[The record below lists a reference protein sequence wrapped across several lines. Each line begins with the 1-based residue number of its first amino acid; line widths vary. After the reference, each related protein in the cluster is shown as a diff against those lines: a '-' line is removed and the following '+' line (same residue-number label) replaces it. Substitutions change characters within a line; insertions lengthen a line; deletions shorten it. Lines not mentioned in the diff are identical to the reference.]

1 MTTYISKYSYWI
13 LPLLCLS
20 LVLLSNM
27 ELSAQATLPLSR
39 TTWTAGPPQGWT
51 DFGTGSYATSFA
63 CSGNNM
69 GQLNSTGDYYRVQF
83 TCSPD
88 QLVFKLKSASMSG
101 ESYLEVEESEDG
113 TNWNPLGTYGTC
125 GGCTTIDDCDDITH
139 ALDPATRFVRW
150 KYTKA
155 IGNCG
160 LDDVSIG
167 ALGSCFPIV
176 GFDLAASSL
185 DEGDAGN
192 TNHTVSVTME
202 SVPANNVTVDITDT
216 GNGTADPNTDY
227 TFTTTSLTF
236 TTVESYPA
244 TKSVNVTVHG
254 DFDVESDETVILE
267 ASIVAGDATLGQ
279 DEHTITIVN
288 DDQASTW
295 YRTSGDGNWTSPSIW
310 EISNNAGSSWSAA
323 STYPTPS
330 NSDQVSVQHQ
340 VTINADVSID
350 DVTIESGAT
359 VTIPSTS
366 EWLLS
371 NQGADP
377 QLVINGTLIDGGSTS
392 NGLAFESGTRWLM
405 GDNGTVIK
413 TNNNGASNYRDNYFN
428 NPSAPDL
435 PSGSTFIYRYT
446 GSPMSVSSSGWSY
459 GHLTFESNAGYF
471 AFNQGNTRINEF
483 GDFTIKGTLDIG
495 GNGTGTVLVL
505 NQKAVTQLEGDLV
518 IRSGS
523 ELSNNSYNGS
533 TPVGERIDF
542 SGSNIT
548 VDGILRHT
556 FGEGEFRFLS
566 DAGISGTNDHFK
578 TYQLTANAEPTF
590 NAHAIVTNNILFG
603 GNYHIIT
610 TGTAEIKLETTV
622 PASII
627 GYNEFAY
634 IEGRLRRDVFPVS
647 GYHFPVGDAL
657 TYGLFTLDF
666 NTTDADNVLGYFNPV
681 GSPIGNQDCLNP
693 NLTYNYEKY
702 CGGWSVT
709 PNTGNNHNYTITLSA
724 ALDNA
729 THYTIVKD
737 DVIDPCPTGLSES
750 YTDFSQFDLQG
761 ADQALPVEW
770 ASFEAFPFQD
780 WVRLS
785 WETYSEINNAF
796 YAIEHSPDGHT
807 FREIGRSYSAGTSAA
822 RSLYFIDHFTPIYG
836 LNYYRLTQEDYDG
849 TRTSSIIRVVDF
861 RRATTEPWVI
871 MNDGS
876 GNQFRLVSNALTK
889 GQTQLRIYALDGRLL
904 KELNLPKNQRHF
916 DVAMHEYIS
925 GTYLFQIQEERGYF
939 PLKVTKW

>member
-340 VTINADVSID
+340 VTVNADGSID
-350 DVTIESGAT
+350 DVTVLKVALPLLFRPPLSGCSA
-359 VTIPSTS
+359 IM
-366 EWLLS
+366 
-371 NQGADP
+371 GADP
-377 QLVINGTLIDGGSTS
+377 QLVIERHLD
-392 NGLAFESGTRWLM
+392 RW
-405 GDNGTVIK
+405 
-413 TNNNGASNYRDNYFN
+413 
-428 NPSAPDL
+428 
-435 PSGSTFIYRYT
+435 
-446 GSPMSVSSSGWSY
+446 
-459 GHLTFESNAGYF
+459 
-471 AFNQGNTRINEF
+471 
-483 GDFTIKGTLDIG
+483 
-495 GNGTGTVLVL
+495 
-505 NQKAVTQLEGDLV
+505 
-518 IRSGS
+518 
-523 ELSNNSYNGS
+523 
-533 TPVGERIDF
+533 
-542 SGSNIT
+542 
-548 VDGILRHT
+548 
-556 FGEGEFRFLS
+556 RF
-566 DAGISGTNDHFK
+566 
-578 TYQLTANAEPTF
+578 YQ
-590 NAHAIVTNNILFG
+590 
-603 GNYHIIT
+603 
-610 TGTAEIKLETTV
+610 
-622 PASII
+622 
-627 GYNEFAY
+627 
-634 IEGRLRRDVFPVS
+634 
-647 GYHFPVGDAL
+647 
-657 TYGLFTLDF
+657 
-666 NTTDADNVLGYFNPV
+666 
-681 GSPIGNQDCLNP
+681 
-693 NLTYNYEKY
+693 
-702 CGGWSVT
+702 
-709 PNTGNNHNYTITLSA
+709 
-724 ALDNA
+724 
-729 THYTIVKD
+729 
-737 DVIDPCPTGLSES
+737 
-750 YTDFSQFDLQG
+750 
-761 ADQALPVEW
+761 
-770 ASFEAFPFQD
+770 
-780 WVRLS
+780 
-785 WETYSEINNAF
+785 
-796 YAIEHSPDGHT
+796 
-807 FREIGRSYSAGTSAA
+807 
-822 RSLYFIDHFTPIYG
+822 
-836 LNYYRLTQEDYDG
+836 
-849 TRTSSIIRVVDF
+849 
-861 RRATTEPWVI
+861 
-871 MNDGS
+871 
-876 GNQFRLVSNALTK
+876 
-889 GQTQLRIYALDGRLL
+889 
-904 KELNLPKNQRHF
+904 
-916 DVAMHEYIS
+916 
-925 GTYLFQIQEERGYF
+925 
-939 PLKVTKW
+939 